1 MKFEDVMTTQEASE
15 RYRRTAHTIKQACE
29 SGRLLPEEC
38 RKSGKSWL
46 VTRAG
51 MNRLYGSVEKKT
63 TYYAAEILN
72 TGSYRKAEKLVATNL
87 RAAKREA
94 SHRQAYQDTVMEIG
108 AEVSR
113 EGSILNPLARKEGNR
128 WKDL

>member
-29 SGRLLPEEC
+29 SGRLSPEEC

-46 VTRAG
+46 VTSAG
-51 MNRLYGSVEKKT
+51 MNRLYGNMEKKT
-63 TYYAAEILN
+63 TYYVTEILN
-72 TGSYRKAEKLVATNL
+72 AGSHRKAEKLVATNL

-108 AEVSR
+108 AEVSE
-113 EGSILNPLARKEGNR
+113 EGFILIPLARKVGNR